1 MSPEGEDAAFFGRA
15 KGVIDKILSGQKTD
29 VDVVSGATYS
39 SRGIISAVKN
49 ALTGE
54 KDTSTS
60 PAAGGTGG
68 TGGASAAAGSGKITQ
83 VAEDKDQTCKDGT
96 YYGTGT
102 GFGGTVKV
110 KVVIKDNKIKSIEI
124 VEHQDGSS
132 YMQ

>member
-1 MSPEGEDAAFFGRA
+1 MSAEGEDAAFFGRA

-68 TGGASAAAGSGKITQ
+68 ASAAAGSGKITQ
-83 VAEDKDQTCKDGT
+83 VRKT
-96 YYGTGT
+96 
-102 GFGGTVKV
+102 
-110 KVVIKDNKIKSIEI
+110 KIRPAKTALTMAPEPDL
-124 VEHQDGSS
+124 EER
-132 YMQ
+132 